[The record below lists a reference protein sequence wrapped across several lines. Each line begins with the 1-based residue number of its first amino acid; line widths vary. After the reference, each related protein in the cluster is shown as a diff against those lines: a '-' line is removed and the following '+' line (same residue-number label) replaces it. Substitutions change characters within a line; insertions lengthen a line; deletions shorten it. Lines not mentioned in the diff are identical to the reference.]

1 MRTALLLLLALAASG
16 LSSTASAAEVW
27 KWVDANGVTHY
38 SDQPIP
44 GATRIE
50 VRAGN
55 ISQSRSAQPP
65 SNESDSDSDS
75 PSQDAAG
82 AYRDFQ
88 IVQPTNDQSIINTG
102 GQVDVAIRIAPPLK
116 ATHRLT
122 LYLDGKPV
130 TGFPRNA
137 AVYALTAVPRGTHN
151 LSAVIT
157 DASGNTL
164 RESPPVVFNVRQ
176 ESIAQPPVGPS
187 LGQPPKPVPRPRP
200 QNTASNKVLTK
211 QPSYDALNGGRPQM
225 NPDTNRPVEKK
236 KNAPKP
242 GKP

>member
-27 KWVDANGVTHY
+27 KWVDAKGVTHY

-44 GATRIE
+44 GAIKIE

-55 ISQSRSAQPP
+55 ISQSRSAQPLP
-65 SNESDSDSDS
+65 NEPDSDSDSD
-75 PSQDAAG
+75 DEAG
-82 AYRDFQ
+82 AYRNFQ
-88 IVQPTNDQSIINTG
+88 IVRPTNDQNIINTG
-102 GQVDVAIRIAPPLK
+102 GEVAVEIRIAPPVQ
-116 ATHRLT
+116 ATHRLN
-122 LYLDGKPV
+122 LYLDGKLV

-137 AVYALTAVPRGTHN
+137 AIYALTAVPRGTHN
-151 LSAVIT
+151 LTAVVA
-157 DASGNTL
+157 DASGNTIQ
-164 RESPPVVFNVRQ
+164 EAPPVMFNVRQ

-187 LGQPPKPVPRPRP
+187 LGQPPKPLPRPRP
-200 QNTASNKVLTK
+200 QNTARNKVLTK
-211 QPSYDALNGGRPQM
+211 QPSYDALNGGRPEM
-225 NPDTNRPVEKK
+225 NPATNRPVEKK

>member
-1 MRTALLLLLALAASG
+1 MRTALLLLALAASG
-16 LSSTASAAEVW
+16 LCSTASAAEVW

-44 GATRIE
+44 GAIKIE

-55 ISQSRSAQPP
+55 ISEARSAQPP
-65 SNESDSDSDS
+65 SNAPGSDS
-75 PSQDAAG
+75 QDGAG
-82 AYRDFQ
+82 AYRTVE
-88 IVQPTNDQSIINTG
+88 IVRPTNDQSIINTG
-102 GQVDVAIRIAPPLK
+102 GEVAVEIRIAPPVEG
-116 ATHRLT
+116 THRLN
-122 LYLDGKPV
+122 LYLDGNLV

-137 AVYALTAVPRGTHN
+137 AVYALTAVPRGTHT
-151 LSAVIT
+151 LTAVVA
-157 DASGNTL
+157 DASGNTIQ
-164 RESPPVVFNVRQ
+164 EAPPVTFHVRQ

-200 QNTASNKVLTK
+200 QNTARNKVLTK
-211 QPSYDALNGGRPQM
+211 QPSYDALNGGPPQM
-225 NPDTNRPVEKK
+225 DPGTNRPVEK

>member
-1 MRTALLLLLALAASG
+1 MRTALLLLALAAAG
-16 LSSTASAAEVW
+16 LCSTASAAEVW

-44 GATRIE
+44 GAIKIE

-55 ISQSRSAQPP
+55 VSESRSAP
-65 SNESDSDSDS
+65 SLSNAPDSDS
-75 PSQDAAG
+75 QDEAG
-82 AYRDFQ
+82 AYRNFQ
-88 IVQPTNDQSIINTG
+88 IVRPTSDQSIINTG
-102 GQVDVAIRIAPPLK
+102 GEVTVEIRIAPPLR
-116 ATHRLT
+116 ATHKLN
-122 LYLDGKPV
+122 LYLDGRLV

-137 AVYALTAVPRGTHN
+137 AIYALTAVPRGTHT
-151 LSAVIT
+151 LTAVVAE
-157 DASGNTL
+157 ASGNTIQ
-164 RESPPVVFNVRQ
+164 EAPPVTFNVRQ
-176 ESIAQPPVGPS
+176 ESVAQPPVGPS

-236 KNAPKP
+236 NAPKP

>member
-1 MRTALLLLLALAASG
+1 MRTALLLLALAASG
-16 LSSTASAAEVW
+16 LCSTASAAEVW
-27 KWVDANGVTHY
+27 KWVDAQGVTHY

-44 GATRIE
+44 GAIKIE

-55 ISQSRSAQPP
+55 VSAARSAQPL
-65 SNESDSDSDS
+65 SNQADTN
-75 PSQDAAG
+75 SQTEQVS
-82 AYRDFQ
+82 YRSFQ
-88 IVQPTNDQSIINTG
+88 ILRPTSDQSIINTG
-102 GQVDVAIRIAPPLK
+102 GEVAVEIGIAPPLR
-116 ATHRLT
+116 ATHILN
-122 LYLDGKPV
+122 LYLDGKLV

-137 AVYALTAVPRGTHN
+137 ASYALTAVPRGTHT
-151 LSAVIT
+151 LTAVVA
-157 DASGNTL
+157 DATGNTIQ
-164 RESPPVVFNVRQ
+164 EAAPVTFNVRQ

-200 QNTASNKVLTK
+200 QNTARNKVLTK
-211 QPSYDALNGGRPQM
+211 QPTYDALNGGRPQM

>member
-27 KWVDANGVTHY
+27 KWVDAKGVTHY

-44 GATRIE
+44 GAIKIE

-55 ISQSRSAQPP
+55 ISEARSAQPL
-65 SNESDSDSDS
+65 SNAPDSQ
-75 PSQDAAG
+75 SQDKAG

-88 IVQPTNDQSIINTG
+88 IVRPTNDQSIINTG
-102 GQVDVAIRIAPPLK
+102 GEVAVEIRIAPVLQ
-116 ATHRLT
+116 ATHTLN
-122 LYLDGKPV
+122 LYLDGKLV

-137 AVYALTAVPRGTHN
+137 TVYALTAVPRGTHN
-151 LSAVIT
+151 LTAVVA
-157 DASGNTL
+157 DASGNTIQ
-164 RESPPVVFNVRQ
+164 EAPPVVFNVRQ

-187 LGQPPKPVPRPRP
+187 LGQPPKPLPRPRP
-200 QNTASNKVLTK
+200 QNTARNKVLTK
-211 QPSYDALNGGRPQM
+211 QPSYDALNGGRPEM
-225 NPDTNRPVEKK
+225 NPATNRPVEKK
-236 KNAPKP
+236 KPAPT

>member
-27 KWVDANGVTHY
+27 KWVDAKGVTHY

-44 GATRIE
+44 GAVKIE

-55 ISQSRSAQPP
+55 ISEARSAQPL
-65 SNESDSDSDS
+65 SNAPGSQ
-75 PSQDAAG
+75 SQDEAG
-82 AYRDFQ
+82 AYGTFQ
-88 IVQPTNDQSIINTG
+88 IVRPRNDQSIINTG
-102 GQVDVAIRIAPPLK
+102 GEVAVEISIAPAVR
-116 ATHRLT
+116 ATHTLN
-122 LYLDGKPV
+122 LYLDGKLV

-137 AVYALTAVPRGTHN
+137 TVYPLTAVPRGTHN
-151 LSAVIT
+151 LTAVVA
-157 DASGNTL
+157 DASGNTIQ
-164 RESPPVVFNVRQ
+164 EAPPVVFNVRQ

-187 LGQPPKPVPRPRP
+187 LGQPPKPLPSPRP
-200 QNTASNKVLTK
+200 QNTARNKVLTK

-225 NPDTNRPVEKK
+225 NPATNRPVEKK
-236 KNAPKP
+236 KPAPT